1 MGKTDVDV
9 SHYPGQSRRPFQG
22 GNEHI
27 FLFITLLAYG
37 AVTLLSL
44 LFHPMWRDEIHPWAM
59 AGASSSLGDLLHRK
73 AVEGHPDL
81 WYYIL
86 YFIRRFNSNPIALQL
101 THWSIAVSTVF
112 LVLRFAPFPK
122 FQRLMLVFGYF
133 FLFEYAV
140 ISRNYAPGLL
150 FLTLFL
156 ILSGNPSRNFLLMA
170 VALFLMAQS
179 NVFALIIAI
188 ALSLF
193 TVYEILTGSGYRQFL
208 LKRKGSLVAGILVT
222 LAGIAW
228 SVHSVI
234 PPSAGYFA
242 GSSHF
247 SLSQLTLRETV
258 HSIAIT
264 WRAWVPLPQPVTEF
278 WDSHLLESEPT
289 MAILSLALLFFAGML
304 FSRDRSVL
312 LLFIAGSAGITAF
325 ILMYYY
331 GYIRHHGHMFIL
343 LFACFWLLEQRSAAP
358 REVASG
364 LRAWLFNHRQG
375 LFTALLA
382 VQVLAGCYALT
393 VHNLVP
399 FSAGR
404 ECATFIRR
412 EGYDRYM
419 LAGDQDVALETL
431 TCYLDRDA
439 FFFSR
444 NAFSPY
450 LIYDR
455 RRVIPEPAAVLRMAD
470 SLVQSHG
477 DTVLLALNRPL
488 TNTAGLNAR
497 PVRSFSKSIVRDE
510 KYYLY
515 LLIPHKP

>member
-1 MGKTDVDV
+1 MGNAC
-9 SHYPGQSRRPFQG
+9 PGALLRPEKFHGSSSAGKEQAFI
-22 GNEHI
+22 I
-27 FLFITLLAYG
+27 FTLLAYG
-37 AVTLLSL
+37 TVTLISL

-59 AGASSSLGDLLHRK
+59 AGASSSLGDLLQRK
-73 AVEGHPDL
+73 SVEGHPDL
-81 WYYIL
+81 WYYIVFYVRQISSDPL
-86 YFIRRFNSNPIALQL
+86 ALQL
-101 THWSIAVSTVF
+101 AHWCIAVTTAF
-112 LVLRFAPFPK
+112 LVLRYAPFPK
-122 FQRLMLVFGYF
+122 LQRAMLLFGYF

-150 FLTLFL
+150 FLTFFL
-156 ILSGNPSRNFLLMA
+156 IFSRKPAQNFPLMA

-188 ALSLF
+188 ALGIFIGYDFLTRTGFRQDLLNRKYSLA
-193 TVYEILTGSGYRQFL
+193 TGVL
-208 LKRKGSLVAGILVT
+208 IV

-228 SVHSVI
+228 SVYTII

-247 SLSQLTLRETV
+247 SFSQLTLRETV

-264 WRAWVPLPQPVTEF
+264 WRAWVPIPQPVTGF
-278 WDSHLLESEPT
+278 WDSHIITSEPV
-289 MAILSLALLFFAGML
+289 MAILSLVMLVLSGMI

-331 GYIRHHGHMFIL
+331 GYIRHHGHMFIM
-343 LFACFWLLEQRSAAP
+343 LFACYWLLEQRNTISKVQ
-358 REVASG
+358 VAG
-364 LRAWLFNHRQG
+364 PCKWLFGHRQG
-375 LFTALLA
+375 LFTVLLA
-382 VQVLAGCYALT
+382 VQMITGIYAVT
-393 VHNLVP
+393 VHYFVP

-404 ECATFIRR
+404 DCAAFIRR
-412 EGYDRYM
+412 EGYDRYL

-431 TCYLDRDA
+431 TCYLGRDA

-450 LIYDR
+450 LVYDR
-455 RRVIPEPAAVLRMAD
+455 QRVIPEPEAMLRMAD
-470 SLVQSHG
+470 SLVQSRG
-477 DTVLLALNRPL
+477 DTVLLALNRLLPGP
-488 TNTAGLNAR
+488 AGLN
-497 PVRSFSKSIVRDE
+497 VKQVGTFGKSIVGDE

-515 LLIPHKP
+515 LLFPHHP